1 MAYKMDILRVPNYP
15 KVTTWDV
22 PDANASY
29 TIYTEDLVDHV
40 LTNTLV
46 NSTASS
52 TITYNIAQSESFID
66 RSFLFQVMDEDDNL
80 VIEDNIDL
88 IRPYVDPNTLG
99 STASEIA
106 EYTQLEM
113 VARSIIDTVVAD
125 GFYNSKQIVQGV
137 GQGSDYFSIWP
148 KFNKILK
155 VYENNILIYDFETP
169 DDNVYTF
176 NITGDNSA
184 VQRVFD
190 GSYNR
195 VEQGAIVLP
204 PAYGDLGSV
213 GSGRIVDFPR
223 GYDYTFVL
231 DAGYKTVPTDIE
243 YATKLLIE
251 DLKCGKLDYYKR
263 YVTSYNTD
271 QYKIQFDKSILSGT
285 GNMIVDKILDK
296 YLKNVMR
303 PGVI

>member
-1 MAYKMDILRVPNYP
+1 MDILRVSTYP

-22 PDANASY
+22 PEANAEY
-29 TIYTEDLVDHV
+29 TIYVEDLVDHV
-40 LTNTLV
+40 LTNTVV

-52 TITYNIAQSESFID
+52 TITYNITHSESFID

-88 IRPYVDPNTLG
+88 IRPYVDPNILG
-99 STASEIA
+99 STASEIT

-113 VARSIIDTVVAD
+113 VARSIIDTIVAD
-125 GFYNSKQIVQGV
+125 GFYNLKQIVQGV
-137 GQGSDYFSIWP
+137 GQGSDYFSIWK

-155 VYENNILIYDFETP
+155 VYENNLLIYDFETP

-190 GSYNR
+190 GAYNR
-195 VEQGAIVLP
+195 VEQGSIVLP

-231 DAGYKTVPTDIE
+231 DAGYKTVPTDVE

-271 QYKIQFDKSILSGT
+271 QYKIQFDKSVLSGT
-285 GNMIVDKILDK
+285 GNMIVDKILEK
-296 YLKNVMR
+296 YLINIPR

>member
-1 MAYKMDILRVPNYP
+1 MDILRVPTYP

-22 PDANASY
+22 PDASSEY
-29 TIYTEDLVDHV
+29 TIYVEDLVDHV
-40 LTNTLV
+40 MESSNVTSTV
-46 NSTASS
+46 NSQV
-52 TITYNIAQSESFID
+52 TYTFTQSDLLLD
-66 RSFLFQVMDEDDNL
+66 RRFLLQIFDEDENI
-80 VIEDNIDL
+80 VVEDTVDIT
-88 IRPYVDPNTLG
+88 RPYVDPNSLG
-99 STASEIA
+99 STASEIE

-113 VARSIIDTVVAD
+113 VARSIIDTIIVD

-137 GQGSDYFSIWP
+137 GQGSDYFSIW
-148 KFNKILK
+148 KDFNKILK
-155 VYENNILIYDFETP
+155 VYENNILIYDFNTP
-169 DDNVYTF
+169 DENEYSF
-176 NITGDNSA
+176 NITGDNAA
-184 VQRVFD
+184 VQRIFD

-195 VEQGAIVLP
+195 IEQGAIVLP

-223 GYDYTFVL
+223 GYDYTLVL
-231 DAGYKTVPTDIE
+231 DAGYKSVPADVE

-263 YVTSYNTD
+263 YVKSYNTD
-271 QYKIQFDKSILSGT
+271 QYKIDFDTRVLDGT

-296 YLKNVMR
+296 YIKNISR

>member
-1 MAYKMDILRVPNYP
+1 MDILRVPTYP

-22 PDANASY
+22 PNSNELY
-29 TIYTEDLVDHV
+29 TIYIEDLVDHV
-40 LTNTLV
+40 LESSNVT
-46 NSTASS
+46 STAGSQV
-52 TITYNIAQSESFID
+52 TYTFDQSELLLD
-66 RSFLFQVMDEDDNL
+66 RKFLFQILDQDENI
-80 VIEDNIDL
+80 VVEDVVDI
-88 IRPYVDPNTLG
+88 IRPYTDPNSLG
-99 STASEIA
+99 STASEIS
-106 EYTQLEM
+106 EYKQLEM
-113 VARSIIDTVVAD
+113 VARSIIDTIVVD

-137 GQGSDYFSIWP
+137 GQGSDYFSIWQN
-148 KFNKILK
+148 FNKILK

-169 DDNVYTF
+169 DENVYSF
-176 NITGDNSA
+176 NITADNAA

-213 GSGRIVDFPR
+213 GSGRFVDFPR

-231 DAGYKTVPTDIE
+231 DAGYKTVPSDVE

-271 QYKIQFDKSILSGT
+271 QYKIGFDKRVLDGT

-296 YLKNVMR
+296 YLKNIAR

>member
-1 MAYKMDILRVPNYP
+1 MDILRVPTYP

-22 PDANASY
+22 PEAGADY
-29 TIYTEDLVDHV
+29 TIYVEDLLDHAMESANV
-40 LTNTLV
+40 ISTSNSKVTYTFNQSDLLT
-46 NSTASS
+46 
-52 TITYNIAQSESFID
+52 D
-66 RSFLFQVMDEDDNL
+66 RKFLFQILDENENI
-80 VIEDNIDL
+80 VVEDVVDIT
-88 IRPYVDPNTLG
+88 RPYVDPASLG
-99 STASEIA
+99 STASEIT

-113 VARSIIDTVVAD
+113 VARSIIDTIIAD

-137 GQGSDYFSIWP
+137 GQGSDYFSIW
-148 KFNKILK
+148 KDFNKILK

-169 DDNVYTF
+169 DDNAYSF
-176 NITGDNSA
+176 NITADNSG

-190 GSYNR
+190 TEYNR

-223 GYDYTFVL
+223 GYDYIFVL
-231 DAGYKTVPTDIE
+231 DAGYKTVPADVE

-271 QYKIQFDKSILSGT
+271 QYKIQFDKSVLAGT
-285 GNMIVDKILDK
+285 GNMIVDKILEK
-296 YLKNVMR
+296 YLKNVVR

>member
-1 MAYKMDILRVPNYP
+1 MDILRVPNYP

-22 PDANASY
+22 PNANASY

-88 IRPYVDPNTLG
+88 IRPYIDPNTLG

>member
-1 MAYKMDILRVPNYP
+1 MDILRVPTYP

-22 PDANASY
+22 PEAGADY
-29 TIYTEDLVDHV
+29 TIYVEDLLDHAMESANV
-40 LTNTLV
+40 ISTSNSKVTYTFNQSDLLT
-46 NSTASS
+46 
-52 TITYNIAQSESFID
+52 D
-66 RSFLFQVMDEDDNL
+66 RKFLFQILDENENI
-80 VIEDNIDL
+80 VVEDVVDIT
-88 IRPYVDPNTLG
+88 RPYVDPASLG
-99 STASEIA
+99 STASEIT

-113 VARSIIDTVVAD
+113 VARSIIDTIIAD

-137 GQGSDYFSIWP
+137 GQGSDYFSIW
-148 KFNKILK
+148 KDFNKILK

-169 DDNVYTF
+169 DDNAYSF
-176 NITGDNSA
+176 NITADNSG

-190 GSYNR
+190 TGYNR

-223 GYDYTFVL
+223 GYDYIFVL
-231 DAGYKTVPTDIE
+231 DAGYKTVPADVE

-271 QYKIQFDKSILSGT
+271 QYKIQFDKSVLAGT
-285 GNMIVDKILDK
+285 GNMIVDKILEK
-296 YLKNVMR
+296 YLKNVVR

>member
-1 MAYKMDILRVPNYP
+1 MDILRVPTYP

-22 PDANASY
+22 PDASSDY
-29 TIYTEDLVDHV
+29 TIYVEDLVDHAV
-40 LTNTLV
+40 ENSNV
-46 NSTASS
+46 ISTANSKV
-52 TITYNIAQSESFID
+52 TYTFNQSDLLTD
-66 RSFLFQVMDEDDNL
+66 RKFLFQILDEDENI
-80 VIEDNIDL
+80 VVEDVVDIT
-88 IRPYVDPNTLG
+88 RPYVDPNSLG

-113 VARSIIDTVVAD
+113 VARSIIDTIVTD

-137 GQGSDYFSIWP
+137 GQGSDYFSVW
-148 KFNKILK
+148 KDFNKILK

-169 DDNVYTF
+169 DDNVYSF
-176 NITGDNSA
+176 NITADNSG
-184 VQRVFD
+184 VQRFFD
-190 GSYNR
+190 AEYNR

-223 GYDYTFVL
+223 GYDYIFVL
-231 DAGYKTVPTDIE
+231 DAGYKTVPADVE

-271 QYKIQFDKSILSGT
+271 QYKIEFDKSIFAGT
-285 GNMIVDKILDK
+285 GNMLVDKILDK
-296 YLKNVMR
+296 YLKNVVR

>member
-1 MAYKMDILRVPNYP
+1 MDILRVPDYP

-22 PDANASY
+22 PEANASY

-52 TITYNIAQSESFID
+52 TITYSITQSESFTD

-80 VIEDNIDL
+80 IIEDNIDL

-106 EYTQLEM
+106 DYTQLEM
-113 VARSIIDTVVAD
+113 VARSIIDTIVYD

-155 VYENNILIYDFETP
+155 VYENNLLIYDFETP

-271 QYKIQFDKSILSGT
+271 QYKIQFDKSVLSGT
-285 GNMIVDKILDK
+285 GNMVVDKILDK
-296 YLKNVMR
+296 YLKNIMR

>member
-22 PDANASY
+22 PNANASY

-88 IRPYVDPNTLG
+88 IRPYIDPNTLG